1 MSNRAPAVLLRSQID
16 ERYQWNAPSVFASAD
31 EWAAACRELGEDL
44 AKLAAFRGHLG
55 DGPEALEA
63 AIDLLQELTVRAG
76 RVMVYATMSHAVD
89 MPDQAANRMASQARA
104 LYGQLGAT
112 AAFLDPELLA
122 LDREQLATWMR
133 ERPRLSMLGHYV
145 EDLYRQQAHVRSPE
159 VEELL
164 GMLGDPFSGPAM
176 TAGVLTNADFAFAPA
191 VDSEGHEI
199 PVTQG
204 TLARILASSDREA
217 RRTAWEHYADAY
229 LAHQNTLASTLATSI
244 KQSVFEM
251 RARRYGS
258 TLEASL
264 FEANVP
270 VEVFHNLI
278 ATFRKHLPIWHRYWG
293 IRQRA
298 LGVDT
303 LQPYDVWAPLSGEK
317 TDVPYEQAVE
327 WISQGLAPMGE
338 DYVRALRRGA
348 LDERWVDVY
357 PSQGKRAGAF
367 SSGRPGTH
375 PFVMMSYNNNVLSMS
390 TLAHELGHS
399 MHSSL
404 AWQHQPV
411 LYADYS
417 LFAAEVASN
426 FHQAMVRAYLLQ
438 TQDDPGF
445 QIEVIEEAMSN
456 FHRYFFV
463 MPTLARFELEVHQR
477 AERGEGLTAD
487 DMNAL
492 MADLF
497 EEGYGGQMH
506 VDRDRVGITWATFG
520 HLYRDY
526 YVYQYATGISGAH
539 ALAQRILSGAPGA
552 VEDYLGFLKAG
563 GSAYP
568 LEALRRA
575 GVDLARSEPVEVTFG
590 ILDGLVGRLA
600 ELVSTSG
607 GPDETT

>member
-1 MSNRAPAVLLRSQID
+1 MANSSTVPLRSEIGDQFK
-16 ERYQWNAPSVFASAD
+16 WNAPSVFASV
-31 EWAAACRELGEDL
+31 EVWKAACDALKDDL
-44 AKLAAFRGHLG
+44 PRLAAFQGHLG
-55 DGPEALEA
+55 DGPETIERAVDVLE
-63 AIDLLQELTVRAG
+63 DLIVRAG
-76 RVMVYATMSHAVD
+76 QVVVYATMSHAVD
-89 MPDQAANRMASQARA
+89 MADQAANRMASQARG
-104 LYGQLGAT
+104 LYGQLQAA
-112 AAFLDPELLA
+112 AAFIDPELLT
-122 LDREQLATWMR
+122 LDRDTLERWMR
-133 ERPRLSMLGHYV
+133 ERPRLAMLRHYID
-145 EDLYRQQAHVRSPE
+145 DLYRQQAHVRSPE

-191 VDSEGHEI
+191 INSEGREI

-204 TLARILASSDREA
+204 TLNKILAGSDREA
-217 RRTAWEHYADAY
+217 RRTAWEHYTDAY
-229 LAHQNTLASTLATSI
+229 LAYKNTLASNLATSI

-251 RARRYGS
+251 RARRYKS

-270 VEVFHNLI
+270 VEVYHNLI
-278 ATFRKHLPIWHRYWG
+278 ATFRKHLPTWHRYWA

-298 LGVDT
+298 LGVSA
-303 LQPYDVWAPLSGEK
+303 LQPYDVWAPLTQEK
-317 TDVPYEQAVE
+317 REIPYEQAVE
-327 WISQGLAPMGE
+327 WIGQGLKPMGE
-338 DYVRALRRGA
+338 DYVRVLRRGA
-348 LDERWVDVY
+348 LEERWVDVY
-357 PSQGKRAGAF
+357 PTQGKRAGAF

-375 PFVMMSYNNNVLSMS
+375 PFVMMSYNDNVLSMS

-399 MHSSL
+399 MHSYL
-404 AWQHQPV
+404 AWQHQPI
-411 LYADYS
+411 LYADYT

-426 FHQAMVRAYLLQ
+426 FHQAMVRAYLLE
-438 TQDDPGF
+438 TQVEPAF

-456 FHRYFFV
+456 FYRYFLV

-497 EEGYGGQMH
+497 SEAYGDRMQ
-506 VDRDRVGITWATFG
+506 VDCERVGITWATFG

-539 ALAQRILSGAPGA
+539 ALAQRILSGEAGA
-552 VEDYLGFLKAG
+552 VEDYLGFLEAG

-568 LEALRRA
+568 LEALQRA
-575 GVDLARSEPVEVTFG
+575 GVDLTSSEPIEVTFG
-590 ILDGLVGRLA
+590 ILANLVDRLE
-600 ELVSTSG
+600 ELVSA
-607 GPDETT
+607 

>member
-1 MSNRAPAVLLRSQID
+1 MPNSTAVPLRSEID
-16 ERYQWNAPSVFASAD
+16 ERHKWNAPSVFASVDAWD
-31 EWAAACRELGEDL
+31 AACGELRDDL
-44 AKLAAFRGHLG
+44 PKLAAF
-55 DGPEALEA
+55 LE
-63 AIDLLQELTVRAG
+63 DLILRAG
-76 RVMVYATMSHAVD
+76 RVGVYATMSHAVD
-89 MPDQAANRMASQARA
+89 MVDQKANRMASQARG
-104 LYGQLGAT
+104 LYGQLRAA
-112 AAFLDPELLA
+112 AAFIDPELLA
-122 LDREQLATWMR
+122 LDRDELEVWMR
-133 ERPRLSMLGHYV
+133 ERPRLALLRHYMD
-145 EDLYRQQAHVRSPE
+145 DLYRQQAHVRSPE

-164 GMLGDPFSGPAM
+164 GMVGDPFSGPAM
-176 TAGVLTNADFAFAPA
+176 TAGVLTNADFTFAPA
-191 VDSEGHEI
+191 VDREGREI

-204 TLARILASSDREA
+204 TLGKILAGSDREA
-217 RRTAWEHYADAY
+217 RRTAWEHYTDAY
-229 LAHQNTLASTLATSI
+229 LAHRNTLASNLATSI
-244 KQSVFEM
+244 KQSVFQM

-270 VEVFHNLI
+270 VQVFHNLI
-278 ATFRKHLPIWHRYWG
+278 ATFREHLPTWHRYWA

-298 LGVDT
+298 LAVDV
-303 LQPYDVWAPLSGEK
+303 LQPYDIWAPLSQEK
-317 TDVPYEQAVE
+317 TEVPYEQAVE

-338 DYVRALRRGA
+338 DYVRVLRRGA
-348 LDERWVDVY
+348 LEERWVDVY

-375 PFVMMSYNNNVLSMS
+375 PFVMMSYNGNVLSMS

-399 MHSSL
+399 MHSYL
-404 AWQHQPV
+404 TWQHQPV
-411 LYADYS
+411 IYADYS

-426 FHQAMVRAYLLQ
+426 FHQAMVRAQLLK
-438 TQDDPGF
+438 TQIDPAL

-497 EEGYGGQMH
+497 SEGYGGEMH

-539 ALAQRILSGAPGA
+539 ALAQRILSGEPGA
-552 VEDYLGFLKAG
+552 VQAYLGFLRAG

-568 LEALRRA
+568 LEALQMA
-575 GVDLARSEPVEVTFG
+575 GVDLNRSEPVEVTFG
-590 ILDGLVGRLA
+590 ILADLVDRLERLTFA
-600 ELVSTSG
+600 
-607 GPDETT
+607 